1 MGGERHPYTERH
13 HHAWRR
19 CVRIELFKDAE
30 RPVIT
35 LIKRVWLP
43 VLVVCAVA
51 IGALAVANLRSVF
64 GSDKAIV
71 TPIDADTAESF
82 NPKVVTY
89 EIFGTGSYAT
99 INYADLDGKPRRTGE
114 VRLPWTLTLKTTLP
128 SVMPNI
134 MAQGDGQSISCRVT
148 VDNEVKDE
156 RTADGANAA
165 TYCLVKAA

>member
-1 MGGERHPYTERH
+1 VL
-13 HHAWRR
+13 A
-19 CVRIELFKDAE
+19 V
-30 RPVIT
+30 V
-35 LIKRVWLP
+35 KRVWLP
-43 VLVVCAVA
+43 VLIVFAIA
-51 IGALAVANLRSVF
+51 IGVLTVSQFRSVF
-64 GSDKAIV
+64 GSDGAIV

-99 INYADLDGKPRRTGE
+99 INYADLDGKPQRTGE
-114 VRLPWTLTLKTTLP
+114 VSLPWSLTLETTLP

-148 VDNEVKDE
+148 VDGEVKDE
-156 RTADGANAA
+156 RTADGVNAA

>member
-1 MGGERHPYTERH
+1 
-13 HHAWRR
+13 
-19 CVRIELFKDAE
+19 
-30 RPVIT
+30 VIAVV
-35 LIKRVWLP
+35 KRVWLP
-43 VLVVCAVA
+43 VLVIFAVA
-51 IGALAVANLRSVF
+51 LGVLAVSNLRSVF

-89 EIFGTGSYAT
+89 EIYGTGSYAT
-99 INYADLDGKPRRTGE
+99 INYADLDGKPQKTGE
-114 VRLPWTLTLKTTLP
+114 VSLPWTLTLKTTLP

-148 VDNEVKDE
+148 VDDVVKDQ
-156 RTADGANAA
+156 RTADGTNAA